1 MLPIQRAR
9 EIVRVLFKTI
19 ERLTQNPRPALPNPA
34 FNTLAAAVIAG
45 PILFQSLS
53 GALQL
58 AWLGYNPVRD
68 AVSLL
73 VFGPFGWLQ
82 TIAFSLFACS
92 LVALAVMLYF
102 HVKSPFKPGL
112 VVLLMLGA
120 AFAVVAANPTGLPG
134 VKDTITALTHRGAS
148 IFIVTAFPA
157 ACFLVAPTL
166 KARHHATLR
175 SFTIGMGVF
184 ALLFLTIGGLVLV
197 NRFSLVGLYERV
209 LLAGGQLWVEFVC
222 AQMLWDRLRGAQSH
236 ISQT

>member
-1 MLPIQRAR
+1 M
-9 EIVRVLFKTI
+9 
-19 ERLTQNPRPALPNPA
+19 
-34 FNTLAAAVIAG
+34 AG

-58 AWLGYNPVRD
+58 TWLGYNPVRD

-73 VFGPFGWLQ
+73 VFGPLGWLQ

-102 HVKSPFKPGL
+102 HVKATFKPGL
-112 VVLLMLGA
+112 VVLLLLGV

-134 VKDTITALTHRGAS
+134 VKDTITSLTHRNAS
-148 IFIVTAFPA
+148 IFIVTAFPL

-166 KARHHATLR
+166 KARHHTTLR

-184 ALLFLTIGGLVLV
+184 GLLFLTIGGLILV
-197 NRFSLVGLYERV
+197 NRFALVGLYERV
-209 LLAGGQLWVEFVC
+209 LLASGQLWVEFVC
-222 AQMLWDRLRGAQSH
+222 AQMLWDRLRSGARAHVS
-236 ISQT
+236 